1 LLSSVNIN
9 ENNEDSRLANT
20 DVKNAVVFSAQVLDE
35 HRKLLPQYGL
45 LGEVLSGGREAMVD
59 PRLFLNTNHPFSVFL
74 CGLQG
79 AGKSHSLSC
88 LLGEVSCG
96 RSRQILC

>member
-1 LLSSVNIN
+1 MSLLSLLKFT
-9 ENNEDSRLANT
+9 ENEDDSTLANT
-20 DVKNAVVFSAQVLDE
+20 DIKNAVVFSAHVLKE

-45 LGEVLSGGREAMVD
+45 LGEAFSTGGGDVAD

-88 LLGEVSCG
+88 LLGETPC
-96 RSRQILC
+96 